1 MGEKI
6 SWAEGAQQ
14 LAALQTLMLEA
25 AATDYPEVGL
35 LIRSDE
41 PELLIEYLNR
51 AKQKEPLLQDLIISI
66 KSVGVVI
73 YHQFNRRENAR
84 VEAER
89 SEDSNGKEN
98 GSPDNPTPR
107 PNL

>member
-14 LAALQTLMLEA
+14 LAALQTLMMEA
-25 AATDYPEVGL
+25 LATEYPEVGL
-35 LIRSDE
+35 LVMSDE

-66 KSVGVVI
+66 KSSGVAI
-73 YHQFNRRENAR
+73 YHQFKRPTEEER
-84 VEAER
+84 VTEGNEH
-89 SEDSNGKEN
+89 GKE
-98 GSPDNPTPR
+98 D
-107 PNL
+107 